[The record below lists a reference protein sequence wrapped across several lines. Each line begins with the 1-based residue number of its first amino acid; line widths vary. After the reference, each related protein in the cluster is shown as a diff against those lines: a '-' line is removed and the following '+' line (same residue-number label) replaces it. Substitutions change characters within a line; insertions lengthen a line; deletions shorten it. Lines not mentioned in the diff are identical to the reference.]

1 MTTTPGSHNPTG
13 NPTADR
19 PLTVS
24 CFLPSLAGGG
34 AERITVNLLQALKD
48 FPVQLELVLA
58 DKSGPYLGDV
68 PSTVPVVSLGTKHI
82 RRSCRPLA
90 RYLQKQQPDILL
102 SHLSHA
108 NLAAVLARKRSRT
121 STRLVLVEHLTMSAY
136 RGERFRDRFI
146 RPLARLL
153 YRSAEAVVAVSE
165 GAARDLEQQLRWSP
179 GRVHVIH
186 NPVVDPSVM
195 EASQEPLDHPWA
207 ADHSIPVL
215 LAVGRL
221 TPQKDFATLLKAF
234 ALLSEQRS
242 ARLVILGDGEERQ
255 GLEQLSEQ
263 LAITDNVYFAGFVNN
278 PYSWMQRV
286 EGLVLSSRWEALPTV
301 LIEALACGCPIT
313 ATDCPS
319 GPSEILQQGDYG
331 TLVPMEDPTAL
342 CTGIL
347 QMLAAKHDAQ
357 RYRER
362 GQSFSFAR
370 AANAYM
376 QLFNQISGREPSA
389 AANPRQSDQ
398 AT

>member
-1 MTTTPGSHNPTG
+1 MTTTANPNNAT
-13 NPTADR
+13 PDQ

-34 AERITVNLLQALKD
+34 AERITVNLLQALQD

-58 DKSGPYLGDV
+58 DESGPYLGDV
-68 PSTVPVVSLGTKHI
+68 PATVPIVSLDTKHV
-82 RRSCRPLA
+82 RRAIRPLA
-90 RYLQKQQPDILL
+90 RYLKERQPDVLM

-121 STRLVLVEHLTMSAY
+121 PTRLMLVEHLTMSAY
-136 RGERFRDRFI
+136 QGERFRDRFI

-165 GAARDLEQQLRWSP
+165 GAARDLEQQLRWAP

-186 NPVVDPSVM
+186 NPVVDPSIM
-195 EASQEPLDHPWA
+195 EASKEPLDHPWT
-207 ADHSIPVL
+207 ADYSIPIL

-221 TPQKDFATLLKAF
+221 TPQKDFSTLLKAF
-234 ALLSEQRS
+234 ALLSKQRPT
-242 ARLVILGDGEERQ
+242 RLVILGDGEERQ
-255 GLEQLSEQ
+255 ELEQLSQQ
-263 LAITDNVYFAGFVNN
+263 LGIKESVYFAGFVDN
-278 PYSWMQRV
+278 PYAWMQRV

-319 GPSEILQQGDYG
+319 GPSEILQRGNFG
-331 TLVPMEDPTAL
+331 TLVPMEDPSAL
-342 CTGIL
+342 CDGIL
-347 QMLAAKHDAQ
+347 QMLTAKHDTQ

-362 GQSFSFAR
+362 GQSFSFER
-370 AANAYM
+370 AADAYM
-376 QLFNQISGREPSA
+376 RLFNQIRVE
-389 AANPRQSDQ
+389 
-398 AT
+398 

>member
-1 MTTTPGSHNPTG
+1 MTTTPQPNNATP
-13 NPTADR
+13 DR

-34 AERITVNLLQALKD
+34 AERITVNLLQALQD

-58 DKSGPYLGDV
+58 DESGPYLENV
-68 PSTVPVVSLGTKHI
+68 PTTVPIVSFDTKHV
-82 RRSCRPLA
+82 RRAVRPLA
-90 RYLQKQQPDILL
+90 HYLKQRQPDILL

-121 STRLVLVEHLTMSAY
+121 STRLMLVEHLTMSAY

-153 YRSAEAVVAVSE
+153 YRSAEAVVAVSK

-186 NPVVDPSVM
+186 NPVVDPSVL
-195 EASQEPLDHPWA
+195 EASKEPLDHPWT
-207 ADHSIPVL
+207 ADHSIPIL

-221 TPQKDFATLLKAF
+221 TPQKDFSTLLRAF
-234 ALLSEQRS
+234 ALLSKQRS

-255 GLEQLSEQ
+255 ELEQLSEQ
-263 LAITDNVYFAGFVNN
+263 LAIKESVHFAGFVNN

-319 GPSEILQQGDYG
+319 GPSEILQQGDFG

-347 QMLAAKHDAQ
+347 QMLAAKHDTQ

-362 GQSFSFAR
+362 GQSFSFER
-370 AANAYM
+370 AAAAYM
-376 QLFNQISGREPSA
+376 RLFNQISDREPSKEA
-389 AANPRQSDQ
+389 KPQSM
-398 AT
+398 